1 MSTITADVARCDAR
15 CPHGGGCSLD
25 PGHAG
30 DHQALTA
37 ARQSR
42 PCSWPR
48 DPGESPACPPSA
60 VRDLILP
67 WAGVAEGDLVLWDGE
82 FHLVE
87 QRMLNTLRPDIK
99 VSFRLHSVGMW
110 QTFLLDRLTAVRR
123 YEEG

>member
-1 MSTITADVARCDAR
+1 M
-15 CPHGGGCSLD
+15 
-25 PGHAG
+25 
-30 DHQALTA
+30 
-37 ARQSR
+37 
-42 PCSWPR
+42 
-48 DPGESPACPPSA
+48 
-60 VRDLILP
+60 
-67 WAGVAEGDLVLWDGE
+67 LWDGE